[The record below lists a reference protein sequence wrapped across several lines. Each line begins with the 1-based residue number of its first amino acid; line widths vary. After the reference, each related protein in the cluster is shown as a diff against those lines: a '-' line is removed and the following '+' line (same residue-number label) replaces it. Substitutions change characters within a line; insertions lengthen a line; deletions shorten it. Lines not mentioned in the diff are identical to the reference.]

1 MDADTDAVGP
11 GLVCL
16 SRLGSIRRLGTSS
29 TMSPTASPW
38 GVVSHVVTV
47 YDTLDS
53 PEISS
58 CFVRLSTSAG
68 GGGGLQSTRP
78 RD

>member
-1 MDADTDAVGP
+1 
-11 GLVCL
+11 
-16 SRLGSIRRLGTSS
+16 
-29 TMSPTASPW
+29 MSPTASPW

-47 YDTLDS
+47 YVDTRVASLS
-53 PEISS
+53 CSS